1 MEKLLILDSNSIINR
16 AFYGIRTLSAP
27 DGTPT
32 NAVYGFLNILLK
44 LINDHRPDY
53 IFAAFDLKAPT
64 FRHKMYKEYKANRKG
79 MPDELAAQMPV
90 MKDILRSMDIPIL
103 QLEGYEAD
111 DIIGTVSRICD
122 ENSVQCFIATG
133 DRDDLQLADG
143 KTTVVL
149 ASTKMGQSVTE
160 LYDENSVKERYNVT
174 PAEFVDL
181 KALMGDKSDNIP
193 GVKGVGEK
201 TAAKLISEYSTIEN
215 MYEHIDELSVSQR
228 IKENLINEKETAFLS
243 KKLAEIDKNVPIEI
257 SFSDGS
263 FSLDKISDQPELYNI
278 LSRLGLKSIIKKL
291 DIKPS
296 FGASV
301 PENEDFFSDK
311 NIICVK
317 SADELSDAVRT
328 LGKTVAVYMSFNGN
342 TLVSAAVSDG
352 KTSYYTSP
360 ELESNAVIDALI
372 PMLSDNST
380 EKYTC
385 GIKDA
390 IIALDG
396 KAEIKNIAFDSAI
409 AAYIT
414 DPSRTFDIESIAAG
428 YLGIYING
436 ESSAQISLLDDDESS
451 DTPGKYALIIYELQK
466 KLSALIEKN
475 GQHELYYNI
484 ELPLIEVLAS
494 MQLIGFTLDSDE
506 LHKFGEMLSERLSLL
521 EQEIYSMA
529 GEEFNINSPKQ
540 LGVILFEKLELPGGK
555 KTKSGYSTRAEV
567 LDKLKDKHPII
578 NKILNYRTYMKLKST
593 YCDGLGALVNPDTH
607 RIHSLF
613 NQTATVTGRIS
624 SSEPNMQNIPT
635 RTELG
640 RELRKMFVAKEGCML
655 VDADYSQIEL
665 RVLAHVSHD
674 ETMIEAFKNG
684 ADIHAVTA
692 SRILNIPIDEL
703 TKEQRSSAKAINF
716 GIVYGMSEYTLSQD
730 LGISFRRAK
739 QYMDDYFKKYHG
751 VREYM
756 ENIKASAHENGYVKT
771 IMNRVRYIPELK
783 ASTAAM
789 RSFGER
795 AAMNTPIQGSA
806 ADIIKLAMVKVY
818 KRLKSEGLKSRLILQ
833 VHDELIVEAPVD
845 EVEMVKELLRYEMEN
860 AVTLDVPL
868 TVDLSCGKS
877 WYDAK

>member
-16 AFYGIRTLSAP
+16 TFYGIRALSAP

-32 NAVYGFLNILLK
+32 NAIYGFLNILLK
-44 LINDHRPDY
+44 LIDDYKPDY

-64 FRHKMYKEYKANRKG
+64 FRHKMYSEYKANRKG

-90 MKDILRSMDIPIL
+90 MKDILRSMEIPIL
-103 QLEGYEAD
+103 ELEGYEAD

-122 ENSVQCFIATG
+122 ESSVQCYIATG

-143 KTTVVL
+143 QTTVIL
-149 ASTKMGQSVTE
+149 ASTKLGQSVTE
-160 LYDENSVKERYNVT
+160 LYDENTVKERYSVT

-193 GVKGVGEK
+193 GVSGIGEK

-215 MYEHIDELSVSQR
+215 MYEHIDEASVSTR
-228 IKENLINEKETAFLS
+228 IKEKLINEKEKAFLS
-243 KKLAEIDKNVPIEI
+243 KKLAQIDKNVPIDI
-257 SFSDGS
+257 SFSDGG
-263 FSLDKISDQPELYNI
+263 FSMDKLVSLPELYTI
-278 LSRLGLKSIIKKL
+278 LSRLGLRSIIKKL
-291 DIKPS
+291 DLKPS
-296 FGASV
+296 AASEV
-301 PENEDFFSDK
+301 PDNEDFFLNK
-311 NIICVK
+311 KLICAK
-317 SADELSDAVRT
+317 TADELADGART
-328 LGKTVAVYMSFNGN
+328 LGKTIALYLSFKDGA
-342 TLVSAAVSDG
+342 LISAAVSNENTAYYSDPSLDG
-352 KTSYYTSP
+352 AA
-360 ELESNAVIDALI
+360 LIDALSPI
-372 PMLSDNST
+372 LSDET
-380 EKYTC
+380 VKKYTC

-390 IIALDG
+390 MIALDG
-396 KAEIKNIAFDSAI
+396 KAEINGIAFDSAI

-414 DPSRTFDIESIAAG
+414 DPSRTFDVESIAAG
-428 YLGIYING
+428 YLGIYIN
-436 ESSAQISLLDDDESS
+436 EEQTAQLSLLDDTEES
-451 DTPGKYALIIYELQK
+451 DTPGKYALVIYALQK
-466 KLSALIEKN
+466 KLSELIEAN
-475 GQHELYYNI
+475 SQHELYYDI

-506 LHKFGEMLSERLSLL
+506 LRRFGEMLSEKLSLL
-521 EQEIYSMA
+521 ESSIYSMA

-540 LGVILFEKLELPGGK
+540 LGVILFERLQLPGGK
-555 KTKSGYSTRAEV
+555 RTKSGYSTRAEV
-567 LDKLKDKHPII
+567 LEKLKDKHPIV
-578 NKILNYRTYMKLKST
+578 NEILKYRTYMKLKST
-593 YCDGLGALVNPDTH
+593 YCDGLGALVDPKTH

-640 RELRKMFVAKEGCML
+640 RELRKMFVAKDGCVL

-674 ETMIEAFKNG
+674 ETMIEAFRNG

-692 SRILNIPIDEL
+692 SRILNIPINEL

-716 GIVYGMSEYTLSQD
+716 GIVYGMGEYTLSQD
-730 LGISFRRAK
+730 LGISFKQAK
-739 QYMDDYFKKYHG
+739 KYMDDYFQKYHG

-756 ENIKASAHENGYVKT
+756 DNIKASAHENGYVKT
-771 IMNRVRYIPELK
+771 IMNRIRYIPELK
-783 ASTAAM
+783 SANTSI

-818 KRLKSEGLKSRLILQ
+818 NRLRREGMKSRLILQ
-833 VHDELIVEAPVD
+833 VHDELIVEATLD
-845 EVEMVKELLRYEMEN
+845 EAEKVKELLRYEMEN
-860 AVTLDVPL
+860 AVKLDVPL
-868 TVDLSCGKS
+868 TVDLSSGKS

>member
-16 AFYGIRTLSAP
+16 TFYGIRALSAP

-32 NAVYGFLNILLK
+32 NAIYGFLNILLK
-44 LINDHRPDY
+44 LVDDYKPDY

-64 FRHKMYKEYKANRKG
+64 FRHKMYSEYKANRKG

-90 MKDILRSMDIPIL
+90 MKDILRSMEIPIL
-103 QLEGYEAD
+103 ELEGYEAD

-122 ENSVQCFIATG
+122 EKTVQCYIATG

-143 KTTVVL
+143 QTTVIL

-160 LYDENSVKERYNVT
+160 LYDENTVKERYSVT

-193 GVKGVGEK
+193 GVSGIGEK
-201 TAAKLISEYSTIEN
+201 TAAKLIAEYSSIEN
-215 MYEHIDELSVSQR
+215 MYEHIDDVNVSKR
-228 IKENLINEKETAFLS
+228 IKENLINEKEKAFLS
-243 KKLAEIDKNVPIEI
+243 KKLAEIDKNVPIDI
-257 SFSDGS
+257 SFSDGE
-263 FSLDKISDQPELYNI
+263 FNMDKIAALPELYTL
-278 LSRLGLKSIIKKL
+278 LSKLGLRSIIKKL
-291 DIKPS
+291 DLKPS
-296 FGASV
+296 SSTDV
-301 PENEDFFSDK
+301 PNNDDFFLNK
-311 NIICVK
+311 KIICAKTAEDLVNGAR
-317 SADELSDAVRT
+317 S
-328 LGKTVAVYMSFNGN
+328 LGKTIALYLSFKDGA
-342 TLVSAAVSDG
+342 LISAAVSDDS
-352 KTSYYTSP
+352 TAYYSDP
-360 ELESNAVIDALI
+360 SLDSESLISALA
-372 PMLSDNST
+372 PLLSDET
-380 EKYTC
+380 VKKYTC

-396 KAEIKNIAFDSAI
+396 RTEIKGIAFDSAI

-414 DPSRTFDIESIAAG
+414 DPSRTFDIESIAAC
-428 YLGIYING
+428 YLGIYIN
-436 ESSAQISLLDDDESS
+436 EEQTAQISLLDEDETS
-451 DTPGKYALIIYELQK
+451 DTPGKYALVIYALQK
-466 KLSALIEKN
+466 KLSEIIEAN
-475 GQHELYYNI
+475 AQHELYYDI

-494 MQLIGFTLDSDE
+494 MQLLGFTVDSDE
-506 LHKFGEMLSERLSLL
+506 LHRFGEMLSEKLSLL
-521 EQEIYSMA
+521 ESSIYSMA

-540 LGVILFEKLELPGGK
+540 LGVILFERLQLPGGK

-567 LDKLKDKHPII
+567 LEKLKDKHPII
-578 NKILNYRTYMKLKST
+578 NEILSYRTYMKLKST
-593 YCDGLGALVNPDTH
+593 YCDGLGALVDPKTH

-640 RELRKMFVAKEGCML
+640 RELRKMFVAKEDCVL

-674 ETMIEAFKNG
+674 ETMIDAFRNG

-692 SRILNIPIDEL
+692 SRILNIPINEL

-716 GIVYGMSEYTLSQD
+716 GIVYGMGEYTLSQD
-730 LGISFRRAK
+730 LGISFKQAK
-739 QYMDDYFKKYHG
+739 KYMDDYFTKYHG

-756 ENIKASAHENGYVKT
+756 DNIKASAHEKGYVKT

-783 ASTAAM
+783 SANASI

-818 KRLKSEGLKSRLILQ
+818 NRLKSEGMKSRLILQ
-833 VHDELIVEAPVD
+833 VHDELIVEATLD
-845 EVEMVKELLRYEMEN
+845 EAEKVKELLRYEMEN
-860 AVTLDVPL
+860 AVKLDVPL
-868 TVDLSCGKS
+868 TVDLSTGKS

>member
-16 AFYGIRTLSAP
+16 TFYGIRALSAP

-32 NAVYGFLNILLK
+32 NAIYGFLNILLK
-44 LINDHRPDY
+44 LIDDYKPDY

-64 FRHKMYKEYKANRKG
+64 FRHKMYSEYKANRKG

-90 MKDILRSMDIPIL
+90 MKDILRSMEIPIL
-103 QLEGYEAD
+103 ELEGYEAD

-122 ENSVQCFIATG
+122 ESSVQCYIATG

-143 KTTVVL
+143 QTTVIL
-149 ASTKMGQSVTE
+149 ASTKLGQSVTE
-160 LYDENSVKERYNVT
+160 LYDENTVKERYSVT

-193 GVKGVGEK
+193 GVSGIGEK

-215 MYEHIDELSVSQR
+215 MYEHIDEASVSTR
-228 IKENLINEKETAFLS
+228 IKEKLINEKEKAFLS
-243 KKLAEIDKNVPIEI
+243 KKLAQIDKNVPIDI
-257 SFSDGS
+257 SFSDGG
-263 FSLDKISDQPELYNI
+263 FSMDKLVSLPELYTI
-278 LSRLGLKSIIKKL
+278 LSRLGLRSIIKKL
-291 DIKPS
+291 DLKPS
-296 FGASV
+296 AASEV
-301 PENEDFFSDK
+301 PDNEDFFLNK
-311 NIICVK
+311 KLICAK
-317 SADELSDAVRT
+317 TADELADGART
-328 LGKTVAVYMSFNGN
+328 LGKTIALYLSFKDGA
-342 TLVSAAVSDG
+342 LISAAVSNENTAYYSDPSLDG
-352 KTSYYTSP
+352 AA
-360 ELESNAVIDALI
+360 LIDALSPI
-372 PMLSDNST
+372 LSDET
-380 EKYTC
+380 VKKYTC

-390 IIALDG
+390 MIALDG
-396 KAEIKNIAFDSAI
+396 KAEINGIAFDSAI

-414 DPSRTFDIESIAAG
+414 DPSRTFDVESIAAG
-428 YLGIYING
+428 YLGIYIN
-436 ESSAQISLLDDDESS
+436 EEQTAQLSLLDDTEES
-451 DTPGKYALIIYELQK
+451 DTPGKYALVIYALQK
-466 KLSALIEKN
+466 KLSELIEAN
-475 GQHELYYNI
+475 SQHELYYDI

-506 LHKFGEMLSERLSLL
+506 LRRFGEMLSEKLSLL
-521 EQEIYSMA
+521 ESSIYSMA

-540 LGVILFEKLELPGGK
+540 LGVILFERLQLPGGK
-555 KTKSGYSTRAEV
+555 RTKSGYSTRAEV
-567 LDKLKDKHPII
+567 LEKLKDKHPIV
-578 NKILNYRTYMKLKST
+578 NEILKYRTYMKLKST
-593 YCDGLGALVNPDTH
+593 YCDGLGALVDQKTH

-640 RELRKMFVAKEGCML
+640 RELRKMFVAKDGCVL

-674 ETMIEAFKNG
+674 ETMIEAFRNG

-692 SRILNIPIDEL
+692 SRILNIPINEL

-716 GIVYGMSEYTLSQD
+716 GIVYGMGEYTLSQD
-730 LGISFRRAK
+730 LGISFKQAK
-739 QYMDDYFKKYHG
+739 KYMDDYFQKYHG

-756 ENIKASAHENGYVKT
+756 DNIKASAHENGYVKT
-771 IMNRVRYIPELK
+771 IMNRIRYIPELK
-783 ASTAAM
+783 SANASI

-818 KRLKSEGLKSRLILQ
+818 NRLRSEGMKSRLILQ
-833 VHDELIVEAPVD
+833 VHDELIVEATLD
-845 EVEMVKELLRYEMEN
+845 EAEKVKELLRYEMEN
-860 AVTLDVPL
+860 AVKLDVPL
-868 TVDLSCGKS
+868 TVDLSSGKS

>member
-16 AFYGIRTLSAP
+16 TFYGIRALSAP

-32 NAVYGFLNILLK
+32 NAIYGFLNILLK
-44 LINDHRPDY
+44 LIDDYKPDY

-64 FRHKMYKEYKANRKG
+64 FRHKMYSEYKANRKG

-90 MKDILRSMDIPIL
+90 MKDILRSMEIPIL
-103 QLEGYEAD
+103 ELEGYEAD

-122 ENSVQCFIATG
+122 ESSVQCYIATG

-143 KTTVVL
+143 QTTVIL
-149 ASTKMGQSVTE
+149 ASTKLGQSVTE
-160 LYDENSVKERYNVT
+160 LYDENTVKERYSVT

-193 GVKGVGEK
+193 GVSGIGEK
-201 TAAKLISEYSTIEN
+201 TAAKLIAEYSTIEN
-215 MYEHIDELSVSQR
+215 MYEHIDEASVSAR
-228 IKENLINEKETAFLS
+228 IKEKLIDEKEKAFLS
-243 KKLAEIDKNVPIEI
+243 KRLAQIDKNVPIDI
-257 SFSDGS
+257 SFSDGG
-263 FSLDKISDQPELYNI
+263 FNMDKLVSLPELYTI
-278 LSRLGLKSIIKKL
+278 LSRLGLRSIIKKL
-291 DIKPS
+291 ELKPS
-296 FGASV
+296 AASEV
-301 PENEDFFSDK
+301 PDNDDFFLDK
-311 NIICVK
+311 KLICAK
-317 SADELSDAVRT
+317 TADELADGARS
-328 LGKTVAVYMSFNGN
+328 LGKTIALYLSFKDGA
-342 TLVSAAVSDG
+342 LISAAVSNES
-352 KTSYYTSP
+352 TAYYSDP
-360 ELESNAVIDALI
+360 SLDSAALIDALSPI
-372 PMLSDNST
+372 LSDET
-380 EKYTC
+380 VKKYTC

-396 KAEIKNIAFDSAI
+396 KAEINGIAFDSAI

-428 YLGIYING
+428 YLGIYIN
-436 ESSAQISLLDDDESS
+436 EEQTAQLSLLDDEESS
-451 DTPGKYALIIYELQK
+451 DTPGRYALVIYALQK
-466 KLSALIEKN
+466 KLSELIEAN
-475 GQHELYYNI
+475 SQHELYYDI

-506 LHKFGEMLSERLSLL
+506 LRRFGEMLSEKLSQL
-521 EQEIYSMA
+521 ESSIYSMA

-540 LGVILFEKLELPGGK
+540 LGVILFERLQLPGGK
-555 KTKSGYSTRAEV
+555 RTKSGYSTRAEV
-567 LDKLKDKHPII
+567 LEKLKDKHPIV
-578 NKILNYRTYMKLKST
+578 NEILSYRTYMKLKST
-593 YCDGLGALVNPDTH
+593 YCDGLGALVDPKTH

-640 RELRKMFVAKEGCML
+640 RELRKMFVAKEGCVL

-665 RVLAHVSHD
+665 RVLAHVSQD
-674 ETMIEAFKNG
+674 ETMIEAFRNG

-692 SRILNIPIDEL
+692 SRILNIPINEL

-716 GIVYGMSEYTLSQD
+716 GIVYGMGEYTLSQD
-730 LGISFRRAK
+730 LGISFKQAK
-739 QYMDDYFKKYHG
+739 KYMDDYFTKYHG

-756 ENIKASAHENGYVKT
+756 DSIKASAHENGYVKT
-771 IMNRVRYIPELK
+771 IMNRIRYIPELK
-783 ASTAAM
+783 SANASI

-818 KRLKSEGLKSRLILQ
+818 NKLKSEGMKSRLILQ
-833 VHDELIVEAPVD
+833 VHDELIVEATLD
-845 EVEMVKELLRYEMEN
+845 EAEKVRELLRYEMEN
-860 AVTLDVPL
+860 AVKLDVPL
-868 TVDLSCGKS
+868 TVDLSSGKS

>member
-16 AFYGIRTLSAP
+16 TFYGIRALSAP

-32 NAVYGFLNILLK
+32 NAIYGFLNILLK
-44 LINDHRPDY
+44 LIDDYKPDY

-64 FRHKMYKEYKANRKG
+64 FRHKMYSEYKANRKG

-90 MKDILRSMDIPIL
+90 MKDILRSMEIPIL
-103 QLEGYEAD
+103 ELEGYEAD

-122 ENSVQCFIATG
+122 ESSVQCYIATG

-143 KTTVVL
+143 QTTVIL
-149 ASTKMGQSVTE
+149 ASTKLGQSVTE
-160 LYDENSVKERYNVT
+160 LYDENTVKERYSVT

-193 GVKGVGEK
+193 GVSGIGEK

-215 MYEHIDELSVSQR
+215 MYEHIDEASVSTR
-228 IKENLINEKETAFLS
+228 IKEKLINEKEKAFLS
-243 KKLAEIDKNVPIEI
+243 KKLAQIDKNTPIDI
-257 SFSDGS
+257 SFSDGG
-263 FSLDKISDQPELYNI
+263 FSMDKLVSLPELYTI
-278 LSRLGLKSIIKKL
+278 LSRLGLRSIIKKL
-291 DIKPS
+291 DLKPS
-296 FGASV
+296 AASEV
-301 PENEDFFSDK
+301 PDNEDFFLNK
-311 NIICVK
+311 KLICAK
-317 SADELSDAVRT
+317 TADELADGART
-328 LGKTVAVYMSFNGN
+328 LGKTIALYLSFKDGA
-342 TLVSAAVSDG
+342 LISAAVSNENTAYYSDPSLDG
-352 KTSYYTSP
+352 AA
-360 ELESNAVIDALI
+360 LIDALSPI
-372 PMLSDNST
+372 LSDET
-380 EKYTC
+380 VKKYTC

-390 IIALDG
+390 MIALDG
-396 KAEIKNIAFDSAI
+396 KAEINGIAFDSAI

-414 DPSRTFDIESIAAG
+414 DPSRTFDVESIAAG
-428 YLGIYING
+428 YLGIYIN
-436 ESSAQISLLDDDESS
+436 EEQTAQLSLLDDTEES
-451 DTPGKYALIIYELQK
+451 DTPGKYALVIYALQK
-466 KLSALIEKN
+466 KLSELIEAN
-475 GQHELYYNI
+475 SQHELYYDI

-506 LHKFGEMLSERLSLL
+506 LRRFGEMLSEKLSLL
-521 EQEIYSMA
+521 ESSIYSMA

-540 LGVILFEKLELPGGK
+540 LGVILFERLQLPGGK
-555 KTKSGYSTRAEV
+555 RTKSGYSTRAEV
-567 LDKLKDKHPII
+567 LEKLKDKHPIV
-578 NKILNYRTYMKLKST
+578 NEILKYRTYMKLKST
-593 YCDGLGALVNPDTH
+593 YCDGLGALVDPKTH

-640 RELRKMFVAKEGCML
+640 RELRKMFVAKDGCVL

-674 ETMIEAFKNG
+674 ETMIEAFRNG

-692 SRILNIPIDEL
+692 SRILNIPINEL

-716 GIVYGMSEYTLSQD
+716 GIVYGMGEYTLSQD
-730 LGISFRRAK
+730 LGISFKQAK
-739 QYMDDYFKKYHG
+739 KYMDDYFQKYHG

-756 ENIKASAHENGYVKT
+756 DNIKASAHENGYVKT
-771 IMNRVRYIPELK
+771 IMNRIRYIPELK
-783 ASTAAM
+783 SANASI

-818 KRLKSEGLKSRLILQ
+818 NRLRSEGMKSRLILQ
-833 VHDELIVEAPVD
+833 VHDELIVEATLD
-845 EVEMVKELLRYEMEN
+845 EAEKVKELLRYEMEN
-860 AVTLDVPL
+860 AVKLDVPL
-868 TVDLSCGKS
+868 TVDLSSGKS

>member
-16 AFYGIRTLSAP
+16 TFYGIRALSAP

-32 NAVYGFLNILLK
+32 NAIYGFLNILLK
-44 LINDHRPDY
+44 LIDDYKPDY

-64 FRHKMYKEYKANRKG
+64 FRHKMYSEYKANRKG

-90 MKDILRSMDIPIL
+90 MKDILRSMEIPIL
-103 QLEGYEAD
+103 ELEGYEAD

-122 ENSVQCFIATG
+122 ESSVQCYIATG

-143 KTTVVL
+143 QTTVIL
-149 ASTKMGQSVTE
+149 ASTKLGQSVTE
-160 LYDENSVKERYNVT
+160 LYDENTVKERYSVT

-193 GVKGVGEK
+193 GVSGIGEK
-201 TAAKLISEYSTIEN
+201 TAAKLIAEYSTIEN
-215 MYEHIDELSVSQR
+215 MYEHIDEASVSAR
-228 IKENLINEKETAFLS
+228 IKEKLIDEKEKAFLS
-243 KKLAEIDKNVPIEI
+243 KRLAQIDKNVPIDI
-257 SFSDGS
+257 SFSDGG
-263 FSLDKISDQPELYNI
+263 FNMDKLVSLPELYTI
-278 LSRLGLKSIIKKL
+278 LSRLGLRSIIKKL
-291 DIKPS
+291 ELKPS
-296 FGASV
+296 AASEV
-301 PENEDFFSDK
+301 PDNDDFFLDK
-311 NIICVK
+311 KLICAK
-317 SADELSDAVRT
+317 TADELADSARS
-328 LGKTVAVYMSFNGN
+328 LGKTIALYLSFKDGA
-342 TLVSAAVSDG
+342 LISAAVSNES
-352 KTSYYTSP
+352 TAYYSDP
-360 ELESNAVIDALI
+360 SLDSAALI
-372 PMLSDNST
+372 AALSPILSDET
-380 EKYTC
+380 VKKYTC

-396 KAEIKNIAFDSAI
+396 KAEINGIAFDSAI

-428 YLGIYING
+428 YLGIYIN
-436 ESSAQISLLDDDESS
+436 EEQTAQLSLLDDEESS
-451 DTPGKYALIIYELQK
+451 DTPGRYALVIYALQK
-466 KLSALIEKN
+466 KLSELIEAN
-475 GQHELYYNI
+475 SQHELYYDI

-506 LHKFGEMLSERLSLL
+506 LRRFGEMLSEKLSQL
-521 EQEIYSMA
+521 ESSIYSMA

-540 LGVILFEKLELPGGK
+540 LGVILFERLQLPGGK
-555 KTKSGYSTRAEV
+555 RTKSGYSTRAEV
-567 LDKLKDKHPII
+567 LEKLKDKHPIV
-578 NKILNYRTYMKLKST
+578 NEILSYRTYMKLKST
-593 YCDGLGALVNPDTH
+593 YCDGLGALVDPKTH

-640 RELRKMFVAKEGCML
+640 RELRKMFVAKEGCVL

-665 RVLAHVSHD
+665 RVLAHVSQD
-674 ETMIEAFKNG
+674 ETMIEAFRNG

-692 SRILNIPIDEL
+692 SRILNIPINEL

-716 GIVYGMSEYTLSQD
+716 GIVYGMGEYTLSQD
-730 LGISFRRAK
+730 LGISFKQAK
-739 QYMDDYFKKYHG
+739 KYMDDYFTKYHG

-756 ENIKASAHENGYVKT
+756 DSIKASAHENGYVKT
-771 IMNRVRYIPELK
+771 IMNRIRYIPELK
-783 ASTAAM
+783 SANASI

-818 KRLKSEGLKSRLILQ
+818 NKLKSEGMKSRLILQ
-833 VHDELIVEAPVD
+833 VHDELIVEATLD
-845 EVEMVKELLRYEMEN
+845 EAEKVRELLRYEMEN
-860 AVTLDVPL
+860 AVKLDVPL
-868 TVDLSCGKS
+868 TVDLSSGKS

>member
-16 AFYGIRTLSAP
+16 TFYGIRALSAP

-32 NAVYGFLNILLK
+32 NAIYGFLNILLK
-44 LINDHRPDY
+44 LIDDYKPDY

-64 FRHKMYKEYKANRKG
+64 FRHKMYSEYKANRKG

-90 MKDILRSMDIPIL
+90 MKDILRSMEIPIL
-103 QLEGYEAD
+103 ELEGYEAD

-122 ENSVQCFIATG
+122 ESSVQCYIATG

-143 KTTVVL
+143 QTTVIL
-149 ASTKMGQSVTE
+149 ASTKLGQSVTE
-160 LYDENSVKERYNVT
+160 LYDENTVKERYSVT

-193 GVKGVGEK
+193 GVSGIGEK

-215 MYEHIDELSVSQR
+215 MYEHIDEASVSTR
-228 IKENLINEKETAFLS
+228 IKEKLINEKEKAFLS
-243 KKLAEIDKNVPIEI
+243 KKLAQIDKNVPIDI
-257 SFSDGS
+257 SFSDGG
-263 FSLDKISDQPELYNI
+263 FSMDKLVSLPELYTI
-278 LSRLGLKSIIKKL
+278 LSRLGLRSIIKKL
-291 DIKPS
+291 DLKPS
-296 FGASV
+296 AASEV
-301 PENEDFFSDK
+301 PDNEDFFLNK
-311 NIICVK
+311 KLICAK
-317 SADELSDAVRT
+317 TADELADGART
-328 LGKTVAVYMSFNGN
+328 LGKTIALYLSFKDGA
-342 TLVSAAVSDG
+342 LISAAVSNENTAYYSDPSLDG
-352 KTSYYTSP
+352 AA
-360 ELESNAVIDALI
+360 LIDALSPI
-372 PMLSDNST
+372 LSDET
-380 EKYTC
+380 VKKYTC

-390 IIALDG
+390 MIALDG
-396 KAEIKNIAFDSAI
+396 KAEINGIAFDSAI

-414 DPSRTFDIESIAAG
+414 DPSRTFDVESIAAG
-428 YLGIYING
+428 YLGIYIN
-436 ESSAQISLLDDDESS
+436 EEQTAQLSLLDDTEES
-451 DTPGKYALIIYELQK
+451 DTPGKYALVIYALQK
-466 KLSALIEKN
+466 KLSELIEAN
-475 GQHELYYNI
+475 SQHELYYDI

-506 LHKFGEMLSERLSLL
+506 LRRFGEMLSEKLSLL
-521 EQEIYSMA
+521 ESSIYSMA

-540 LGVILFEKLELPGGK
+540 LGVILFERLQLPGGK
-555 KTKSGYSTRAEV
+555 RTKSGYSTRAEV
-567 LDKLKDKHPII
+567 LEKLKDKHPIV
-578 NKILNYRTYMKLKST
+578 NEILKYRTYMKLKST
-593 YCDGLGALVNPDTH
+593 YCDGLGALVDPKTH

-640 RELRKMFVAKEGCML
+640 RELRKMFVAKDGCVL

-674 ETMIEAFKNG
+674 ETMIEAFRNG

-692 SRILNIPIDEL
+692 SRILNIPINEL

-716 GIVYGMSEYTLSQD
+716 GIVYGMGEYTLSQD
-730 LGISFRRAK
+730 LGISFKQAK
-739 QYMDDYFKKYHG
+739 KYMDDYFQKYHG

-756 ENIKASAHENGYVKT
+756 DNIKASAHENGYVKT
-771 IMNRVRYIPELK
+771 IMNRIRYIPELK
-783 ASTAAM
+783 SANASI

-818 KRLKSEGLKSRLILQ
+818 NRLRSEGMKSRLILQ
-833 VHDELIVEAPVD
+833 VHDELIVEATLD
-845 EVEMVKELLRYEMEN
+845 EAEKVKELLRYEMEN
-860 AVTLDVPL
+860 AVKLDVPL
-868 TVDLSCGKS
+868 TVDLSSGKS